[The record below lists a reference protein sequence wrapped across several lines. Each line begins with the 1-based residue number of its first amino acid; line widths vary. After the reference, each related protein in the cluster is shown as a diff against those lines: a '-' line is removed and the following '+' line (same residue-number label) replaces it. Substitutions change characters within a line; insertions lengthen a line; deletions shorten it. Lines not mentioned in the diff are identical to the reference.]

1 MLHLGSDGIV
11 TFAPCGQ
18 GDEEKKLKLPVSPG
32 FEREGHS
39 KVNSQLGFIKFM
51 VKPLYD
57 AMDLLVTAAQAL
69 PVLSAV

>member
-1 MLHLGSDGIV
+1 MTCRYI
-11 TFAPCGQ
+11 PWQ

-57 AMDLLVTAAQAL
+57 AMDLLVRRDGYMRRGAARG
-69 PVLSAV
+69 